1 MEEQVYRQEERISR
15 IERAIDRIEGQVNQ
29 LVSEFTS
36 LKERVE
42 AMLTRLDDHQNI
54 LYGEKGKTGLISQ
67 GEALHELQQ
76 ALKGYGRE
84 PGLIAD
90 IKNLLVKMG
99 EFDEGRKWL
108 TRLIIGAIITDI
120 VVHFIQSPH

>member
-1 MEEQVYRQEERISR
+1 MEKQLQNQEERISR
-15 IERAIDRIEGQVNQ
+15 MERAVDRIEDQVSQ
-29 LVSEFTS
+29 LILEFAG

-42 AMLTRLDDHQNI
+42 AMLCRVDDHQKV
-54 LYGEKGKTGLISQ
+54 LYGEKGKVGLISQ
-67 GEALHELQQ
+67 GETLQELQQ

-99 EFDEGRKWL
+99 EFEDGRKWL
-108 TRLIIGAIITDI
+108 TRLIIGAIVTDI
-120 VVHFIQSPH
+120 VVHFIQSSH

>member
-1 MEEQVYRQEERISR
+1 MEQKIHNQEERISR
-15 IERAIDRIEGQVNQ
+15 MEQVVDRIEQQVNQ
-29 LVSEFTS
+29 LVFEFTS
-36 LKERVE
+36 LKDRVE

-67 GEALHELQQ
+67 GETLHELQQ

-90 IKNLLVKMG
+90 IKNLLLKMG

-120 VVHFIQSPH
+120 IVHFIQTTH